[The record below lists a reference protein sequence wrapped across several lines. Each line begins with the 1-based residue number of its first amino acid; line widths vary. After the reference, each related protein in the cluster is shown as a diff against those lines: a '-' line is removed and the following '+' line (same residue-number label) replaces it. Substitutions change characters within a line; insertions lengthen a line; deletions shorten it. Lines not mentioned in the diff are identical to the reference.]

1 MAETNLNIK
10 ESLRPWEQ
18 AGLEFLLINRPVRG
32 LATSA
37 AKPADIGESGPPEQT
52 SLWLEPWG
60 SLFKSVRR
68 PARTVWTY
76 MELGLDLS
84 GNPDPVRRETL
95 LKLTSAL
102 AWPKGSIT
110 YWPLAVPK
118 DGNLAPDKNLFH
130 KGAMAIR
137 ARLIVCFGRNA
148 AEIIEVQE
156 SSFPKILVL
165 PELQEL
171 HVDQK
176 NFEQA
181 LTMLRQTLP

>member
-10 ESLRPWEQ
+10 EGLRPWEQ
-18 AGLEFLLINRPVRG
+18 AGLKFLLINRPVRE
-32 LATSA
+32 LAKSA
-37 AKPADIGESGPPEQT
+37 PRQTERDEHDPPEQT
-52 SLWLEPWG
+52 SLWPEPWA
-60 SLFKSVRR
+60 SLFKAVRR

-84 GNPDPVRRETL
+84 GSPDPARRETL

-102 AWPKGSIT
+102 AWPKGSIA

-118 DGNLAPDKNLFH
+118 DGNLAPDKTLFL

-137 ARLIVCFGRNA
+137 ARLIVCFGRKA
-148 AEIIEVQE
+148 AEIIEVSE

-165 PELQEL
+165 PELPEL
-171 HVDQK
+171 NADQK

-181 LTMLRQTLP
+181 LTMLRQALP